1 MCSLTKKC
9 PKCEIEKPLT
19 LEFYGKESRSLSGFT
34 SRCKQCS
41 RRKDSKWIELD
52 EAKKIGFRT
61 CVSCN
66 ESKIISDFFNYY
78 KTRSKPTYRKQ
89 CKACQATTAS
99 KQRLRNKFNNAEH
112 HSIREKLNGA
122 RKRAKEQGLEFNI
135 TIEDLMPFPSHCE
148 ILGLELTYKVF
159 GNDRPDNGV
168 SLDKIVP
175 SRGYTKENVRII
187 SMRANRLKSDLDL
200 DTILKIKEYIE
211 RNT

>member
-19 LEFYGKESRSLSGFT
+19 LEFYGREARSLNGFT

-41 RRKDSKWIELD
+41 RKKDSRLIELE
-52 EAKKIGFRT
+52 EAISTGIRT
-61 CVSCN
+61 CISCN
-66 ESKIISDFFNYY
+66 TAKDISDFFNHH
-78 KTRSKPTYRKQ
+78 KTRGKHSYRRQ
-89 CKACQATTAS
+89 CKACQAKVACS
-99 KQRLRNKFNNAEH
+99 NRLSNKFNNAEH